1 MGNVG
6 SKTEFFLDELFE
18 LKGRIL
24 FAVYDKDFRAP
35 RERTKPCK
43 KAGLV
48 RMGGETSYGIDLRP
62 HCYLFPEHMHTS
74 GTIHNPAAEGPPRLK
89 SRKNNTA
96 LGSPEIVF

>member
-1 MGNVG
+1 
-6 SKTEFFLDELFE
+6 
-18 LKGRIL
+18 
-24 FAVYDKDFRAP
+24 
-35 RERTKPCK
+35 
-43 KAGLV
+43 
-48 RMGGETSYGIDLRP
+48 MGGETSYGIDLRP